1 MAITFFQFAIA
12 LCALSSSALAQRNC
26 YYPGGKLVERDSPCN
41 PTADHSSCC
50 DPGDVCLSNGLCFV
64 TILNILTRGERLD
77 RCIFREQK
85 LITAELHGFIMGPR
99 DPAQIYAPAQT
110 LRATKTVSLDDQN
123 APSFC
128 KLTLH
133 PQPQTAGQTSFP
145 VGTTTS
151 HNSSTAKAQMTPNA
165 AAPKSSTSPEGTSQ
179 TTATTHR
186 RARIHR
192 NRTRIPPAVVV
203 TAQTPQRRTR

>member
-1 MAITFFQFAIA
+1 M
-12 LCALSSSALAQRNC
+12 
-26 YYPGGKLVERDSPCN
+26 
-41 PTADHSSCC
+41 
-50 DPGDVCLSNGLCFV
+50 
-64 TILNILTRGERLD
+64 
-77 RCIFREQK
+77 
-85 LITAELHGFIMGPR
+85 
-99 DPAQIYAPAQT
+99 
-110 LRATKTVSLDDQN
+110 VSLDDQN

-133 PQPQTAGQTSFP
+133 PQPQTAGQTSFL
-145 VGTTTS
+145 VGTTPS
-151 HNSSTAKAQMTPNA
+151 HNSSTAKAQTTPNA

-203 TAQTPQRRTR
+203 TAQTPQRRTRQKPVLPVPQQWAKKQPSAPASAYPSLSVSLQLSFFFFANVAYEDNMRRAAIKQLGHLSKTFSPHRRQMTAQH